1 MDLFTL
7 IGLYFVGYVICYVI
21 LLSVV
26 DCDIRLLWSI
36 YFGRGLDY
44 FQGKVVWIT
53 GASSGIGEFLA
64 VELAKNGA
72 SIVLSARSLANL
84 ERVKG
89 KCIDAGASLDKIF
102 ILPMDVTETEKH
114 EEMFLRVVDRFGRLD
129 ILVNNAGR
137 SQRALWEDIELE
149 VDRQLFELNVFS
161 VISLSRL
168 AVKYFEKVGGGHI
181 VVTSSLAGLFGAPF
195 SGSYTGA
202 KHAIHGYFKTLLS
215 EKLGGN
221 IAITLLCPGPVFSN
235 LLPECFTDKAGK
247 NFGESMG
254 QEDKRMT
261 TNRCAYLCAVAIAN
275 KLDEAWMGLFP
286 VLPLCYMLVYHPGI
300 AKQIAL
306 SLGTKQLLNLRDSR
320 QTVVKKE
327 S

>member
-7 IGLYFVGYVICYVI
+7 IGLYIVGYILCYVI

-44 FQGKVVWIT
+44 FQGKIVWIT

-64 VELAKNGA
+64 VELARNGA

-84 ERVKG
+84 ERVKV
-89 KCIDAGASLDKIF
+89 KCIEAGASLDKIF

-181 VVTSSLAGLFGAPF
+181 VVTSSLAGVFGAPF
-195 SGSYTGA
+195 SGSYTAA
-202 KHAIHGYFKTLLS
+202 KHALHGYFKTLLS

-221 IAITLLCPGPVFSN
+221 IALTLLCPGPVFSN
-235 LLPECFTDKAGK
+235 LLPECFTDKSGK
-247 NFGESMG
+247 NFGEAMG
-254 QEDKRMT
+254 QDDKRMT
-261 TNRCAYLCAVAIAN
+261 TSRCAYLCAVAMAN

-306 SLGTKQLLNLRDSR
+306 SLGTKQLLTLRDSR